1 MIIATNKKANFEYE
15 IIESFQAG
23 LCLSS
28 VLVKEVRGRRIHLLG
43 KYIVYQNDQ
52 LQILD
57 FGNDKIK
64 ENVTLL
70 LNKKEKKEISGHLS
84 TKGNTCI
91 ILNIKAVGR
100 WLKAEVAIAKGKKSY
115 DKRETIKKRDLDREE
130 RRLEF

>member
-70 LNKKEKKEISGHLS
+70 LNKKEKKEIAGHLS

-100 WLKAEVAIAKGKKSY
+100 WLKAEIAIAKGKKSF